1 LRGDPPGTVHGP
13 FAASRALLGVGDV
26 RGLSVPV
33 LLAVATAAT
42 SCSVGPDYRTPVL
55 HLPSSFL
62 ALAPTGKKSEGLEPA
77 SADLTQWWRSLHD
90 PELNSLE
97 DRALQANLDLE
108 IALDRIQE
116 ARAALVTIAN
126 QALPVGGA
134 TGGGGVGTGAD
145 ETRNRVAPSF
155 RSAVSGTSFKSVQ
168 EAGGF
173 QANWDLDLFGRV
185 RRAYEAQ
192 TYDVEA
198 LKAAW
203 DWVMVV
209 VTADVARYYLDMRA
223 QQARLAVLKEN
234 IGVAKSG
241 QDLAQTLFDRGVT
254 SELDVSLAKRQ
265 LATLQA
271 QVAPLE
277 AQVDVSRNAIAVLLG
292 AYPED
297 LAREL
302 AKAGPIP
309 TLPGRIPSG
318 GPVDLLRRRP
328 DIAEA
333 ERRVAAATARIG
345 VAVAQLFPDVFLTG
359 AGGAQAGIRSSYTVS
374 AANWIDSIGPGAY
387 WPLLDFGALDAQIE
401 VADLTTRQELAAYKQ
416 SILTAV
422 QQVDDATVSY
432 RAQQESLRDLDR
444 ALKAAHRSTQ
454 LATDTYRDGLSDY
467 LNVLDAERQQFDL
480 QQQYVAAQQTE
491 AESLVGLYKALGGGW
506 QPGATIP
513 PLRAVQPAA
522 IAATRYIIR
531 APEDVH

>member
-1 LRGDPPGTVHGP
+1 M
-13 FAASRALLGVGDV
+13 

-33 LLAVATAAT
+33 LLAIATAVA
-42 SCSVGPDYRTPVL
+42 SCSVGPDYHMPVL
-55 HLPSSFL
+55 RLPPGFL
-62 ALAPTGKKSEGLEPA
+62 ALAPSGEKSKGSEPA

-97 DRALQANLDLE
+97 DRALRANLDLE
-108 IALDRIQE
+108 IALNRIQE
-116 ARAALVTIAN
+116 ARAALVVIAN
-126 QALPVGGA
+126 QALPVGGV

-155 RSAVSGTSFKSVQ
+155 RSAVNGASFSSVQ

-173 QANWDLDLFGRV
+173 VANWDLDLFGKV

-192 TYDVEA
+192 TYDIEA

-203 DWVMVV
+203 DKVMVV
-209 VTADVARYYLDMRA
+209 VTADVARDYLDMRA
-223 QQARLAVLKEN
+223 EQARLAVLKEN
-234 IGVAKSG
+234 IVVAQSG
-241 QDLAQTLFDRGVT
+241 QALAQTLFNRGVT
-254 SELDVSLAKRQ
+254 SELDVALARRQ
-265 LATLQA
+265 LATFQA

-277 AQVDVSRNAIAVLLG
+277 AQFDASRNAIAVLLG
-292 AYPED
+292 TYPED
-297 LAREL
+297 LAEEL
-302 AKAGPIP
+302 AKPGPIP
-309 TLPGRIPSG
+309 TLPGRIPTG

-333 ERRVAAATARIG
+333 ERRVAGATARIG

-359 AGGAQAGIRSSYTVS
+359 AGGVLGGDSFVAYRRSRELDRLDRAGRLLAI
-374 AANWIDSIGPGAY
+374 
-387 WPLLDFGALDAQIE
+387 LDFGALDAQIE
-401 VADLTTRQELAAYKQ
+401 IADLTTREQLAAYKQ

-432 RAQQESLRDLDR
+432 RAQQESLRNLDR
-444 ALKAAHRSTQ
+444 ALTAAHLSTQ
-454 LATDTYRDGLSDY
+454 LATDAYKDGLTDY

-480 QQQYVAAQQTE
+480 QQQYVSAQQIE

-513 PLRAVQPAA
+513 PLRAVEPAA
-522 IAATRYIIR
+522 IAAARYLTRT
-531 APEDVH
+531 PDGVH

>member
-1 LRGDPPGTVHGP
+1 M
-13 FAASRALLGVGDV
+13 

-33 LLAVATAAT
+33 LLAVATAVA

-55 HLPSSFL
+55 RLPSGFL
-62 ALAPTGKKSEGLEPA
+62 ALAPSAEKSKGPEPA
-77 SADLTQWWRSLHD
+77 SADLTQWWRSLHA

-97 DRALQANLDLE
+97 DRALRANLDLE
-108 IALDRIQE
+108 IALNRIQE
-116 ARAALVTIAN
+116 ARAALVVIAD

-155 RSAVSGTSFKSVQ
+155 RSAINGTSFSSVQ

-173 QANWDLDLFGRV
+173 EANWDLDLFGRV
-185 RRAYEAQ
+185 RRAVEAQ
-192 TYDVEA
+192 TYDAEA

-209 VTADVARYYLDMRA
+209 VTADVARDYLDMCA
-223 QQARLAVLKEN
+223 EQARLAVLKKN
-234 IGVAKSG
+234 IVVAQSG
-241 QDLAQTLFDRGVT
+241 QELAQTLFDRGLT
-254 SELDVSLAKRQ
+254 NELDVALARRQ
-265 LATLQA
+265 LATFQA

-277 AQVDVSRNAIAVLLG
+277 AQIDASRHAIAVLLG
-292 AYPED
+292 QYPED
-297 LAREL
+297 LAKEL
-302 AKAGPIP
+302 AKPGPIP
-309 TLPGRIPSG
+309 TLPRLIPTG
-318 GPVDLLRRRP
+318 APVDLLRRRP

-333 ERRVAAATARIG
+333 ERRVAGATARIG

-359 AGGAQAGIRSSYTVS
+359 GGGGQGGIRSSHTVG
-374 AANWIDSIGPGAY
+374 AANWIGSIGPGAY

-401 VADLTTRQELAAYKQ
+401 IADLTTREQLAAYKQ

-432 RAQQESLRDLDR
+432 RAQQESLRNLDR
-444 ALKAAHRSTQ
+444 ALTAAHLSTQ
-454 LATDTYRDGLSDY
+454 LATDRYRDGLTDY

-480 QQQYVAAQQTE
+480 QQQYVSAQQIE

-506 QPGATIP
+506 QPDATIP
-513 PLRAVQPAA
+513 PLRAVEPAA
-522 IAATRYIIR
+522 IAAVRYLNR
-531 APEDVH
+531 APEGVH

>member
-1 LRGDPPGTVHGP
+1 M
-13 FAASRALLGVGDV
+13 

-33 LLAVATAAT
+33 LLAIATAVA

-55 HLPSSFL
+55 GLPPSFL
-62 ALAPTGKKSEGLEPA
+62 ALAPSGEKSKGPELA
-77 SADLTQWWRSLHD
+77 SADLTQWWRSLRD
-90 PELNSLE
+90 PKLNSLE

-108 IALDRIQE
+108 IALNRIQE
-116 ARAALVTIAN
+116 ARAALAAIAN

-145 ETRNRVAPSF
+145 ETRNRAAPAF
-155 RSAVSGTSFKSVQ
+155 RSAINGASFKSVQ

-173 QANWDLDLFGRV
+173 GASWDLDLFGKV

-209 VTADVARYYLDMRA
+209 VTADVARDYLDMRA
-223 QQARLAVLKEN
+223 EQARLAVLKEN
-234 IGVAKSG
+234 IVVAQSG
-241 QDLAQTLFDRGVT
+241 RALAQTLFDRGVT
-254 SELDVSLAKRQ
+254 SELDVALARRQ
-265 LATLQA
+265 LATFQA
-271 QVAPLE
+271 QAAPLE
-277 AQVDVSRNAIAVLLG
+277 AQIDASRNAIAVLLG
-292 AYPED
+292 TYPED
-297 LAREL
+297 LAEEL
-302 AKAGPIP
+302 AKPGPIP
-309 TLPGRIPSG
+309 TLPGRIPTG

-333 ERRVAAATARIG
+333 ERRVAGATARIG

-359 AGGAQAGIRSSYTVS
+359 AGGAQGGIRSSYTVS
-374 AANWIDSIGPGAY
+374 AANWIGSIGPGAY

-401 VADLTTRQELAAYKQ
+401 IADLTTREQLAAYKQ

-432 RAQQESLRDLDR
+432 RAQQESLRNLDR
-444 ALKAAHRSTQ
+444 ALTAARLSTQ
-454 LATDTYRDGLSDY
+454 LATDGYKDGLTDY

-480 QQQYVAAQQTE
+480 QQQYVSAQQIE

-513 PLRAVQPAA
+513 PLRPVEPAA
-522 IAATRYIIR
+522 IAAARYLIR
-531 APEDVH
+531 APEGVH